1 MEPSMYYYRIKFT
14 DGRVVIRT
22 HVTKKVASAMHEA
35 MVTESGLFAVDE
47 VSWGRCA

>member
-1 MEPSMYYYRIKFT
+1 MYYYRIKFN

-22 HVTKKVASAMHEA
+22 YVTKKLAESVHKA
-35 MVTESGLFAVDE
+35 MVEEMILFDIDE